1 MEIQGRIKTIFATE
15 SVGQNGFQKRDLVI
29 TTDGQYPQDIIIQ
42 FTQGNCALLDN
53 LQVGQMVKIHF
64 NLQGREWTNPQ
75 GEVKYFNTVLGWK
88 IELIQTTNVAQQQ
101 QPQYQQ
107 APQGYAQPPQG
118 YQQQP
123 QYAPPQ
129 QAQAHPP
136 QQGQPQ
142 YQQGQMFNNMGQA
155 PAQEDDGMPF

>member
-15 SVGQNGFQKRDLVI
+15 TVGQNGFQKRDLVI

-53 LQVGQMVKIHF
+53 LQVGKMVKIHF

-88 IELIQTTNVAQQQ
+88 IELIQTTNVAQN
-101 QPQYQQ
+101 QYQQ
-107 APQGYAQPPQG
+107 APQGY
-118 YQQQP
+118 QQP
-123 QYAPPQ
+123 HQGYAPPQ
-129 QAQAHPP
+129 QAQAYPP

-142 YQQGQMFNNMGQA
+142 YQQGQMFNQYGQA
-155 PAQEDDGMPF
+155 PAQDDGMPF

>member
-1 MEIQGRIKTIFATE
+1 MEIQGQIKVIFATE
-15 SVGQNGFQKRDLVI
+15 TVGQNGFQKRDLVI
-29 TTDGQYPQDIIIQ
+29 STDGQYPQDIIIQ

-53 LQVGQMVKIHF
+53 LQVGQIVKIHF

-88 IELIQTTNVAQQQ
+88 IELIQTTNVAQNQYQQ
-101 QPQYQQ
+101 PTPQYQ
-107 APQGYAQPPQG
+107 QPPQG
-118 YQQQP
+118 YAQQP

-129 QAQAHPP
+129 QAQAYPP

>member
-1 MEIQGRIKTIFATE
+1 MEIQGRIKTIFAPET
-15 SVGQNGFQKRDLVI
+15 VGANGFQKRDLVI

-53 LQVGQMVKIHF
+53 LQVGQIVKIHF
-64 NLQGREWTNPQ
+64 NLQGREWTSPQ

-88 IELIQTTNVAQQQ
+88 IELIQTTNVAQN
-101 QPQYQQ
+101 QYQQ
-107 APQGYAQPPQG
+107 APQGYQQPPQG
-118 YQQQP
+118 YG
-123 QYAPPQ
+123 PPQ
-129 QAQAHPP
+129 QAQAYPP
-136 QQGQPQ
+136 PQGQPQ